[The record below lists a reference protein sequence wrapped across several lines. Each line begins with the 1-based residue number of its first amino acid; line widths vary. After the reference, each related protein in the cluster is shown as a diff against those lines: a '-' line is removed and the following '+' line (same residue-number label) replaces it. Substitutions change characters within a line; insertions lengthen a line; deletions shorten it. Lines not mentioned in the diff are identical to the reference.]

1 MARAHPIID
10 ECLTVPR
17 RIPFIDIR
25 RAELQLQ
32 SGRDAVSSFQRVI
45 FSILAVLME
54 VDESWSYNQVLVSNE
69 RNVTLLRDV
78 DKPLV
83 ESFKVRRIEGIK
95 KRKHSRGGGGTVLDA
110 AILHR
115 VFSFAVENDMVV
127 KNPVR
132 MEGRPGDNPEG
143 GAEPYSA
150 KELGKL
156 RENAGDDLRS
166 FPLLRWT
173 GLRGSDA
180 VTVPFEDFYFDRK
193 EMDTITRKRRKQVIV
208 PLHPELLF
216 ALETEIELRKPKP
229 GDPVLPNP
237 ETGTTL
243 TRPRLYERMKA
254 LGKRAG
260 VSNCRP
266 HRFRDTMA
274 VDMLARGASP
284 VT

>member
-1 MARAHPIID
+1 
-10 ECLTVPR
+10 
-17 RIPFIDIR
+17 
-25 RAELQLQ
+25 
-32 SGRDAVSSFQRVI
+32 
-45 FSILAVLME
+45 
-54 VDESWSYNQVLVSNE
+54 
-69 RNVTLLRDV
+69 
-78 DKPLV
+78 
-83 ESFKVRRIEGIK
+83 
-95 KRKHSRGGGGTVLDA
+95 VLDA

-243 TRPRLYERMKA
+243 TRRRLYERMKA